1 MGWNNYNA
9 WHTDFDKNLV
19 LSQAQAIKDKGLQDL
34 GYTYINRMI
43 EHDHNHIPV
52 GAYTCDS

>member
-9 WHTDFDKNLV
+9 WHTDFNETLV
-19 LSQAQAIKDKGLQDL
+19 LSQAQAIKDKGLQGL

-43 EHDHNHIPV
+43 EHDQNHIPA